1 MSVTIGRTWR
11 DAQAL
16 REGKKVAERWLVT
29 VFFRFDDGTVVRDR
43 TVVGEG
49 TATPIRTE
57 RLAKE
62 WGEKR
67 ERELFAKGPPTKGAL
82 IATSEKVS
90 EWFGRYYAA
99 AERGEVGK
107 KNQGKPQASVRDRR
121 DRFRVWLEESLGHLR
136 MAEVTAEHLR
146 GVVRMLDE
154 QVRRRIRFYEEGEG
168 AEREERGGK
177 LRKPG
182 ISAKTAAHIWSEVTS
197 GFKEA
202 LSSKI
207 DDLRVI
213 TVSPLVGVQ
222 PPIRTKPREQ
232 EALFPSE
239 VIQLLSCEAIPLP
252 RRRVYAV
259 AIYTGMRR
267 SELERLEAADIDFE
281 HERITVRGSKTDAAY
296 REVPIEPAL
305 LPLLRILVKERKSG
319 PLLDVPSGQ
328 GSNGTADL
336 MKLDLERAKLTRAAL
351 YRDDAHV
358 MPFNFHGTRHT
369 AITHWA
375 VAGKSQLFLLTV
387 CGHLDVTMTRRYLGK
402 AASVSAKFGTPHP
415 PLPASVLGGAKIV
428 HLPSAK
434 RTA

>member
-1 MSVTIGRTWR
+1 MSVTVGRTWR

-16 REGKKVAERWLVT
+16 RQGKKVPRRWLVT
-29 VFFRFDDGTVVRDR
+29 IYFKFDDDTAVRDR
-43 TVVGEG
+43 RVVGEG
-49 TATPIRTE
+49 TAWPVRTE
-57 RLAKE
+57 RYARE
-62 WGEKR
+62 WGENQ
-67 ERELFAKGPPTKGAL
+67 ERELFKKGPTSND
-82 IATSEKVS
+82 ATSRETVAT
-90 EWFGRYYAA
+90 WFGRYYDA

-121 DRFRVWLEESLGHLR
+121 DRFRVWLERHIGHLR
-136 MAEVTAEHLR
+136 MSEVTADHLR
-146 GVVRMLDE
+146 AVVAMLDD
-154 QVRRRIRFYEEGEG
+154 QIRLRARFYEDDNGQ
-168 AEREERGGK
+168 REERGGK

-182 ISAKTAAHIWSEVTS
+182 ISAKTGAHIWSEVTS
-197 GFKEA
+197 GFREA
-202 LSSKI
+202 LSSKV

-213 TVSPLVGVQ
+213 KHSPLLGVQ
-222 PPIRTKPREQ
+222 PPIRTRAREQ

-239 VIQLLSCEAIPLP
+239 VLQLLSCGDIPLR

-267 SELERLEAADIDFE
+267 SELERLEANDVDLE

-305 LPLLRILVKERKSG
+305 LPLLRRLLKERKKG

-336 MKLDLERAKLTRAAL
+336 MKQDLERAELRRAAL
-351 YRDDAHV
+351 YRDDAHT
-358 MPFNFHGTRHT
+358 MPFSFHALRHT

-387 CGHLDVTMTRRYLGK
+387 AGHMDVMMTRRYLGK
-402 AASVSAKFGTPHP
+402 AALASSKFGQPHP
-415 PLPASVLGGAKIV
+415 PLPSSILGGSPVTRLPTAK
-428 HLPSAK
+428 AG
-434 RTA
+434 